1 MVESQAIAKQAH
13 EKLEDQLTCAICL
26 DAFKDPKLLQCFHV
40 YCKDCLKQL
49 AVTDKQGQVSLL
61 CPTCREV
68 TLLPPATRDPID
80 MLPRHV
86 PTNHSVKAGDTSSNN
101 SSVTEHVLSQ
111 PFKFPKYG
119 RCDSVILFTKSV
131 ECNTDATSST
141 PSPYPTNLNHP
152 LHKEYAYKTS
162 GATPIVIPLT
172 TSKPVARCQ
181 SQQPVQENCFLL
193 DRDFQGLKRNENESF
208 VAQDGPEF
216 TGTKR
221 RKPTSS
227 IWVPPPCSEKTLKL
241 KVDEALIIEQNQIE
255 TSLPNSKVVPHHQSQ
270 SQQEKTLKLKVDEAL
285 IIEQNQIE
293 TSLPNSKVVP
303 HHQSQSQQ
311 ETTPSHREYSK
322 ESRVCQSKPEK
333 EVDIVFTST
342 QVQFEPLDGVSNF
355 QQPGDSESIP
365 VDPLPSQSMWVTDSD
380 DENKPLHFPDKPCD
394 EPAEFSADKANQT
407 QATQLQTK
415 GTKSTRHRLQPVTH
429 FASPHSKKSKARRAE
444 KEAEQM
450 SSTLNRRRKTAVSKP
465 VTGALHVLSFLQLM
479 GVDSDSTS
487 ALSANSSTSEA
498 GLQVSGSTKLGSIE
512 SLKHRSS
519 SNSSNVALSK
529 RDPVDGDSIRLIFK
543 GEVCE
548 ERCDELII
556 PLSLFRPDGS
566 IIQEETDHGY
576 HTEICFSRVASL
588 PKLLKNKKS
597 APVFCLPRRSA
608 QWKSFDLEK
617 TETTTGSVGTSQFRE
632 GGHPTPLAPGPPEA
646 EPPEINF
653 DEITKSL
660 RIPDYPMII
669 HLTRALLRSQHLS
682 PKSAISVHFITGVAY
697 FKLSKYDEATEEF
710 QESQKLAKNMKR
722 DGDVMLCC
730 AYLGDIQYASQEYL
744 KAAEHYKTAIKHY
757 ELTSVA
763 FYFKLTPPTLS
774 AIHAKRASSF
784 RNVSRM
790 LEAVQDYRIAINVAR
805 TDRDRLSAHTS
816 LGNLYQSMGEN
827 NKALEEYKES
837 IKLATLLSDHVSLGW
852 AHGNIGNAYLG
863 LNRKDEALFNLHK
876 SLDLATEYERTPQA
890 IGRTYNNL
898 GTAYQSINDLDKAEE
913 YYDLALSQA
922 VYGNDN
928 AGQARVY
935 GNIGNVHMLRKNYER
950 AIPHYG
956 EVLQLSK
963 DAATISTA
971 RHNRGCA
978 YYEWAT
984 SLLGKVP
991 MQVHFHGPKCDVDTC
1006 LDHLPARAKELYRK
1020 GSEDLEEVMK
1030 YHEEKFQ
1037 HIKGSAQGLTL
1048 SVSLFESNSRTFH
1061 RLQDCLVNL
1070 HKFDR
1075 ALEVAEKSRART
1087 LGELMLK
1094 RKRKDLQRP
1103 LNSPLNFEQIASIVK
1118 RQRSP
1123 LVYLSYT
1130 GARLIGWVFTLCSDE
1145 VSMNAFE
1152 IPFADD
1158 QFDDKSFD
1166 YYLRYTLTEK
1176 LVERSFEMY
1185 QTIVYDE
1192 TSSSP
1197 VQKLF
1202 ELLAAPVQKLLASNG
1217 SNQQVIFISD
1227 SYTSLLPLTC
1237 LHDRNSGSFFG
1248 DKHCFKLAP
1257 SLLSLGIMN
1266 QLPEVTVTLPPDQQ
1280 DVCVIGD
1287 PNIPP
1292 FTLNGEVWTL
1302 GKLPHARREAE
1313 WVAFAL
1319 QTTPILNENATLTS
1333 FLTRSMSAKV
1343 IHIATHGSASF
1354 GFLAFATFATSA
1366 KSGSRVYVPAE
1377 NVLLYP
1383 DKVEQLHISPALV
1396 VLSSCDSARGTV
1408 KADGIQGMARAF
1420 ILAGAQSVLTTLW
1433 KVPDESA
1440 SVFMQFFYQY
1450 LLDGLKSSFALQKA
1464 TLSVRCFAK
1473 YSQYI
1478 HWSGYQLTG
1487 RDIHFLTATTAVAKI
1502 LRSRLGTPSV
1512 FPHLQSMKMLETVLV
1527 KNTSVPTDIQVWIL
1541 NTQYV

>member
-1 MVESQAIAKQAH
+1 MADRLSSTVSRLPLPNQELIVPRRDIIDSKVHLYNPKYVGLKEDYFCNDATVALTAPEVVLRRCSQPVYQRHDLPLDTMCISIRDIVIILNSRSSPDQFKCGASVHPSVVVAQNLLTMMTRGLLILSCDREWIALQA
-13 EKLEDQLTCAICL
+13 
-26 DAFKDPKLLQCFHV
+26 
-40 YCKDCLKQL
+40 
-49 AVTDKQGQVSLL
+49 
-61 CPTCREV
+61 
-68 TLLPPATRDPID
+68 
-80 MLPRHV
+80 V
-86 PTNHSVKAGDTSSNN
+86 PTPISSPNEDEGT
-101 SSVTEHVLSQ
+101 VVPRT
-111 PFKFPKYG
+111 
-119 RCDSVILFTKSV
+119 RSV
-131 ECNTDATSST
+131 ECILTESNATSSM
-141 PSPYPTNLNHP
+141 PSAYLGKTENHFDQP
-152 LHKEYAYKTS
+152 GLKSYVESKADKIAKLFSSTKTIT
-162 GATPIVIPLT
+162 GL
-172 TSKPVARCQ
+172 Q
-181 SQQPVQENCFLL
+181 SFQQPVDSNSPLAVRVDPESSGVTGPCQNLSLQISIAKES
-193 DRDFQGLKRNENESF
+193 LKRQTVCTNISDDKN
-208 VAQDGPEF
+208 
-216 TGTKR
+216 R
-221 RKPTSS
+221 
-227 IWVPPPCSEKTLKL
+227 
-241 KVDEALIIEQNQIE
+241 
-255 TSLPNSKVVPHHQSQ
+255 SLPFGDKYSALSLVTNQAPYQTQITPTHR
-270 SQQEKTLKLKVDEAL
+270 EKHKDCRLKAGKRSDVFSVLMPMQRTASEVL
-285 IIEQNQIE
+285 GMTQIVAE
-293 TSLPNSKVVP
+293 PLLTSVSAPQLQLEV
-303 HHQSQSQQ
+303 
-311 ETTPSHREYSK
+311 TPSAA
-322 ESRVCQSKPEK
+322 PN
-333 EVDIVFTST
+333 
-342 QVQFEPLDGVSNF
+342 P
-355 QQPGDSESIP
+355 
-365 VDPLPSQSMWVTDSD
+365 
-380 DENKPLHFPDKPCD
+380 
-394 EPAEFSADKANQT
+394 
-407 QATQLQTK
+407 
-415 GTKSTRHRLQPVTH
+415 
-429 FASPHSKKSKARRAE
+429 KKSKSRQSRTE
-444 KEAEQM
+444 KEAKQFSSSRMQRRTNVFTATVDGASNLKSFQQAPGSNLTLAVSADPSPHESMGATGSSGPGKIHALKKRELGM
-450 SSTLNRRRKTAVSKP
+450 SSL
-465 VTGALHVLSFLQLM
+465 TGD
-479 GVDSDSTS
+479 GSTS
-487 ALSANSSTSEA
+487 DDDNRPEPFPVEYQEA
-498 GLQVSGSTKLGSIE
+498 QPTPLVDDKLP
-512 SLKHRSS
+512 
-519 SNSSNVALSK
+519 
-529 RDPVDGDSIRLIFK
+529 DDGI
-543 GEVCE
+543 
-548 ERCDELII
+548 
-556 PLSLFRPDGS
+556 RPDGARVGPVG
-566 IIQEETDHGY
+566 IPGVLWDDHIPMEMPPAEESDRGNQS
-576 HTEICFSRVASL
+576 EMCLSREASL
-588 PKLLKNKKS
+588 PTLLKSKET
-597 APVFCLPRRSA
+597 APMFCLPKRSVR
-608 QWKSFDLEK
+608 WKSFILED
-617 TETTTGSVGTSQFRE
+617 TFATTRSSVNTSQSGE
-632 GGHPTPLAPGPPEA
+632 DGHPAPGPPET
-646 EPPEINF
+646 EPPEI
-653 DEITKSL
+653 DYEEITKLL
-660 RIPDYPMII
+660 RIPDYHSII
-669 HLTRALLRSQHLS
+669 QLGGVRSQHLS
-682 PKSAISVHFITGVAY
+682 PKSGISAHFITGVAY
-697 FKLSKYDEATEEF
+697 FKLSKYDKATEEF
-710 QESQKLAKNMKR
+710 QESQSLAKSLKR
-722 DGDVMLCC
+722 DGDVMLCS
-730 AYLGDIQYASQEYL
+730 AYLGDIQYASQKYL

-757 ELTSVA
+757 ALTSVA

-790 LEAVQDYRIAINVAR
+790 VEAVQDYRTAISVAH

-827 NKALEEYKES
+827 SKALEEYKES
-837 IKLATLLSDHVSLGW
+837 IKLATHLSDHVSLGW

-898 GTAYQSINDLDKAEE
+898 GTAYQSTNDLDKAEE

-922 VYGNDN
+922 IFGNDK

-963 DAATISTA
+963 DPATVSTA

-991 MQVHFHGPKCDVDTC
+991 MEVHYHGPKCDVDVC
-1006 LDHLPARAKELYRK
+1006 LSHLPAKAKELYRK

-1037 HIKGSAQGLTL
+1037 HIKGSTQGLTL

-1070 HKFDR
+1070 HKSER

-1094 RKRKDLQRP
+1094 RKSKDLKQQ
-1103 LNSPLNFEQIASIVK
+1103 LNSPLDFEQIASIVK
-1118 RQRSP
+1118 SQRNP

-1145 VSMNAFE
+1145 VSMNVFE
-1152 IPFADD
+1152 IPLADD

-1185 QTIVYDE
+1185 RTIQYDE
-1192 TSSSP
+1192 VSSSP
-1197 VQKLF
+1197 VQMLF
-1202 ELLAAPVQKLLASNG
+1202 ELLAAPIQKLLSSNG

-1227 SYTSLLPLTC
+1227 SYTSLLPLAC
-1237 LHDRNSGSFFG
+1237 LHDKNSGSFFG
-1248 DKHCFKLAP
+1248 DRHCFKLAP
-1257 SLLSLGIMN
+1257 SLLTLGIMN
-1266 QLPEVTVTLPPDQQ
+1266 QLPEVIVTLPPDQQ

-1302 GKLPHARREAE
+1302 GKLPYARREAE

-1343 IHIATHGSASF
+1343 IHIATHGSASY

-1487 RDIHFLTATTAVAKI
+1487 RDIHFSTAATEVEKI
-1502 LRSRLGTPSV
+1502 FLRDRLGTPSV
-1512 FPHLQSMKMLETVLV
+1512 FPRLQSIKMLEIVLV
-1527 KNTSVPTDIQVWIL
+1527 KNTALPTDIQVCIIRI
-1541 NTQYV
+1541 